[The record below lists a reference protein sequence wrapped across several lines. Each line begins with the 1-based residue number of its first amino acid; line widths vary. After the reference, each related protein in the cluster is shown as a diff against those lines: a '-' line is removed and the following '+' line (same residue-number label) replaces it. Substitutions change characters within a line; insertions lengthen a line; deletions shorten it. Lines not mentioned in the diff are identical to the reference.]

1 MSLLRHLIISV
12 LLLAVVA
19 SPVPAQRLKINY
31 EFPPD
36 RPAVAA
42 KMHPA
47 AKGALIG
54 GVAGAGFWGG
64 VGVWYCTIGP
74 NEVGEC
80 DNAGQW
86 ARDALVGRDWCGCGC
101 VDRRASL
108 NDPND
113 PNGPNDPNVPN
124 DPNDR

>member
-1 MSLLRHLIISV
+1 MTVLRHLIIAV
-12 LLLAVVA
+12 LLLAIVVLPA
-19 SPVPAQRLKINY
+19 HAQRLKINY

-36 RPAVAA
+36 RPTVAA
-42 KMHPA
+42 ARMHPA

-54 GVAGAGFWGG
+54 GIAGAGFWGG

-86 ARDALVGRDWCGCGC
+86 ARGMLLWGAVGAGIGALIGALR
-101 VDRRASL
+101 
-108 NDPND
+108 
-113 PNGPNDPNVPN
+113 
-124 DPNDR
+124 